1 MPQKDIACS
10 LSAAPGSSTLGVWS
24 KNARAMS
31 HMLERIKSG
40 GGAGYFLSG
49 AGLIAC
55 KDVGGLEA
63 FSGLWPPSPTFYTL
77 REIERRVLQTSMQN
91 QFEHVFSPIRELR
104 RQGGSTSG

>member
-1 MPQKDIACS
+1 MLPKG
-10 LSAAPGSSTLGVWS
+10 SAWLFHYWRLVKKRS
-24 KNARAMS
+24 RAMYHRLS
-31 HMLERIKSG
+31 RIKSG

-63 FSGLWPPSPTFYTL
+63 FSGLWHHL
-77 REIERRVLQTSMQN
+77 RPFTHCEKLSGVCYRQQCRISLNTSSVQ
-91 QFEHVFSPIRELR
+91 SGELR

>member
-1 MPQKDIACS
+1 MYHR
-10 LSAAPGSSTLGVWS
+10 LS
-24 KNARAMS
+24 
-31 HMLERIKSG
+31 RIKSG

-55 KDVGGLEA
+55 KDVGGFEA

-77 REIERRVLQTSMQN
+77 REIERRLLQTAMQN
-91 QFEHVFSPIRELR
+91 QFEQVFSPIRELR